1 MSSLGDA
8 LDECAALRV
17 QLAAAREEGRCEERA
32 DVVKWLWGCARFARA
47 AGGEAMALRASA
59 LEDEAEAIE
68 RGDHV
73 GAAGKKG
80 KL

>member
-1 MSSLGDA
+1 MGGKYSCESCEYGKRIAD
-8 LDECAALRV
+8 
-17 QLAAAREEGRCEERA
+17 AAREEGRREERA
-32 DVVKWLWGCARFARA
+32 DVVKWLWGCVRFARA